1 MEKKET
7 KMAILENITDE
18 ELEELAGG
26 TIVQV
31 DTSMGTYYVVVD
43 ERHKGRIIRTGTTLE
58 AAEYFADQSGVSK
71 EIITK
76 EDFKNK
82 YHYDLPA

>member
-1 MEKKET
+1 
-7 KMAILENITDE
+7 MAILENITDE

-43 ERHKGRIIRTGTTLE
+43 ERHTGRVIRTGTTLE

>member
-1 MEKKET
+1 
-7 KMAILENITDE
+7 MAILENISEE

-43 ERHKGRIIRTGTTLE
+43 EGHKGRIIRTGTTLLE
-58 AAEYFADQSGVSK
+58 PSLISHPKSD
-71 EIITK
+71 
-76 EDFKNK
+76 
-82 YHYDLPA
+82 

>member
-1 MEKKET
+1 
-7 KMAILENITDE
+7 MAILENITDE

-31 DTSMGTYYVVVD
+31 DTSMGTYYVIVD
-43 ERHKGRIIRTGTTLE
+43 AKHEGRVIRTGTTLE

-76 EDFKNK
+76 EGFKN
-82 YHYDLPA
+82 

>member
-1 MEKKET
+1 MKRKDLFRSQHVSALNRFRREKEA
-7 KMAILENITDE
+7 KMAILENISEE

-43 ERHKGRIIRTGTTLE
+43 EGHKGRIIRTGTTLLE
-58 AAEYFADQSGVSK
+58 PSLISHPKSD
-71 EIITK
+71 
-76 EDFKNK
+76 
-82 YHYDLPA
+82 